1 MKMNKQLEKQILAIR
16 QAAER
21 TADRKSKELLK
32 AYSRSLNN
40 IRKEVSDIYA
50 KHAVDGVLEVSKAKR
65 VALLKALDKEILKEA
80 KKLSNLDIKI
90 TTDILIDTYSDSY
103 YKTLYTLD
111 KGVKI
116 NANFA
121 LLNKK
126 AIEKVVTKEFEGE
139 LFSDR
144 IWKNKVLLTQRLK
157 KNIENGVIEGKS
169 VDKLARDIKN
179 TFGTSAYESKRLIN
193 TELARVV
200 SEASDEAY
208 KESNVV
214 KRVMYNATLDDSTSE
229 ICEELDGNEYDV
241 DSNYPNPP
249 QHPNCRCC
257 LIPVIDN
264 WSPTKRLDNI
274 SKETINYKTYS
285 NWKKSHNIE

>member
-21 TADRKSKELLK
+21 TADRKSKELLR
-32 AYSRSLNN
+32 AYSQSLNN

-80 KKLSNLDIKI
+80 KKLSNLDIEI

-111 KGVKI
+111 KGIKI
-116 NANFA
+116 NTNFA

-126 AIEKVVTKEFEGE
+126 AVEKVVMKEFEGE

-214 KRVMYNATLDDSTSE
+214 KRVMYNATLDNITSE
-229 ICEELDGNEYDV
+229 ICQDLDGNEYDV
-241 DSNYPNPP
+241 DSDYPKPP
-249 QHPNCRCC
+249 QHPNCRSC
-257 LIPVIDN
+257 LVPIIDN